1 MMHPHWMTLAAIL
14 VIIPTQTLCFGFL
27 AASPTLSFSSSHR
40 PSSRFHQRQGLVPSK
55 STLYASFKSSE
66 DEKDQKTATKTLPSN
81 SNFRRIC
88 SAAIMGLFLFGFSSS
103 NADAAD
109 KITHGKQY
117 WSIMESSPP
126 EEKVVANE
134 GLFDYAVG
142 TINTMYYDNSG
153 GANFNPREF
162 YDRWRLLRKVAHKEQ
177 QPQLLDANAATK
189 QGMPIDIQFS
199 SREGAVQGLQWLVNS
214 LNDPYSKYLT
224 RQDLRHELE
233 GGQDGFLGSGAIVEA
248 PKPTSESLATSK
260 NPAFSPTNLLLPRHS
275 KFLTLTRVAN
285 LPVVTAIAPDS
296 PAERSGL
303 TVGDRIV
310 AVGKQEFLGRT
321 RKEVAKILEQ
331 KYNAEN
337 YFGLADLTI
346 AKPVFVS
353 GSTTTTGG
361 DSSMVVGYRR
371 TRVNMPT
378 KASQGATAYSARAAV
393 AGGNNIVHYQLL
405 TSGSIFDR
413 NNAAASTS
421 TTEDPSSQPRDRRV
435 GYIRLTRF
443 SRASTVGYLNAVQQ
457 LEAAGADS
465 YILDLRNNYGG
476 IIQEAMLTASTL
488 LRDSHSIVCFTLNSR
503 GGFQPHDVEEYVVD
517 TRYPGYLLSREPST
531 VTMRQV
537 QRESPEMFQNSGLS
551 WSPPSS
557 YASLQ
562 EQRMK
567 RNILRPSEMAECY
580 QEANLLRYPYL
591 RAELEAQKRIVVLIN
606 EGTASAAEVFASSL
620 HDNRRVTL
628 IGSKT
633 YGKGLIQHTFPM
645 PDGGG
650 LRLTVAEYLTPAL
663 QHVTNVGGARFDRD
677 TGEFVGGGI
686 RPDIVCESR
695 QGIPGNTGADLCV
708 GVALDALE
716 EEDSRYQ
723 NKKPGSPSPSLL
735 PGESTQWIVK
745 RE

>member
-1 MMHPHWMTLAAIL
+1 LA
-14 VIIPTQTLCFGFL
+14 VIIG
-27 AASPTLSFSSSHR
+27 S
-40 PSSRFHQRQGLVPSK
+40 
-55 STLYASFKSSE
+55 
-66 DEKDQKTATKTLPSN
+66 
-81 SNFRRIC
+81 I
-88 SAAIMGLFLFGFSSS
+88 FLFGLSSTSS

-109 KITHGKQY
+109 SSIPNGKRY

-126 EEKVVANE
+126 EERVVANE
-134 GLFDYAVG
+134 ALLDYAVG

-153 GANFNPREF
+153 GAYFNPREF
-162 YDRWRLLRKVAHKEQ
+162 YDRWRLLRKVAHREEQQQQ
-177 QPQLLDANAATK
+177 QPQQQQQQQPLDSRSNTATK
-189 QGMPIDIQFS
+189 KTMPTDIQFS
-199 SREGAVQGLQWLVNS
+199 SRESAVQGLQWLVGS

-248 PKPTSESLATSK
+248 PKPSTTSAEPSSSSSPVFKSAAASPSTSTS
-260 NPAFSPTNLLLPRHS
+260 ANLLLLRRLPRHS

-285 LPVVTAIAPDS
+285 LPVVTAVAPDS

-310 AVGKQEFLGRT
+310 AVGSQDFLGQT
-321 RKEVAKILEQ
+321 RKQVAKTLQQ
-331 KYNAEN
+331 KYSAEH
-337 YFGLADLTI
+337 YFGYADLTI
-346 AKPVFVS
+346 AKPVFVAPA
-353 GSTTTTGG
+353 GTTTTTTGG
-361 DSSMVVGYRR
+361 DSSMVVVGYRR

-378 KASQGATAYSARAAV
+378 KASQGATPYSARAAV
-393 AGGNNIVHYQLL
+393 AGGDHIVHYQLL

-413 NNAAASTS
+413 TTSS
-421 TTEDPSSQPRDRRV
+421 TTEDPSSSSPSQPPRDRRV

-443 SRASTVGYLNAVQQ
+443 SRASTAGYLNAVQQ

-503 GGFQPHDVEEYVVD
+503 GGFTPHDVEEYVVD

-531 VTMRQV
+531 VTLRQV
-537 QRESPEMFQNSGLS
+537 QRESPEMFLDSGIVA

-557 YASLQ
+557 YASLH

-567 RNILRPSEMAECY
+567 RNILRPSEMAEYY

-591 RAELEAQKRIVVLIN
+591 RAELEAQKKIVVLIN

-628 IGSKT
+628 VGSKT

-650 LRLTVAEYLTPAL
+650 LRLTVAEYLTPSL
-663 QHVTNVGGARFDRD
+663 QHVTHVGGARFDRQ

-708 GVALDALE
+708 GMALDALE
-716 EEDSRYQ
+716 EDDDTRYQ
-723 NKKPGSPSPSLL
+723 NKPGAAHSPGRGV

>member
-1 MMHPHWMTLAAIL
+1 
-14 VIIPTQTLCFGFL
+14 
-27 AASPTLSFSSSHR
+27 
-40 PSSRFHQRQGLVPSK
+40 
-55 STLYASFKSSE
+55 
-66 DEKDQKTATKTLPSN
+66 
-81 SNFRRIC
+81 
-88 SAAIMGLFLFGFSSS
+88 
-103 NADAAD
+103 
-109 KITHGKQY
+109 
-117 WSIMESSPP
+117 MESSPP
-126 EEKVVANE
+126 EEKVLANE
-134 GLFDYAVG
+134 KLFDYAVG

-153 GANFNPREF
+153 GAYFNPREF

-177 QPQLLDANAATK
+177 QPQPLDMNTATK
-189 QGMPIDIQFS
+189 QGMPTDIQFS

-224 RQDLRHELE
+224 RQDLKDELR

-248 PKPTSESLATSK
+248 PKPASEVSSLASK
-260 NPAFSPTNLLLPRHS
+260 NPATSPTNLLLPRHS
-275 KFLTLTRVAN
+275 KFLTMTRVAN
-285 LPVVTAIAPDS
+285 LPVVTAVAPDS

-310 AVGKQEFLGRT
+310 AVGNQEFLGRT
-321 RKEVAKILEQ
+321 RKEVAKTLEQ

-346 AKPVFVS
+346 AKPVFVA
-353 GSTTTTGG
+353 GSTTTSGG

-378 KASQGATAYSARAAV
+378 KASQAATPYSARAAV
-393 AGGNNIVHYQLL
+393 AGGDNIVHYQLL

-413 NNAAASTS
+413 TNTAATS
-421 TTEDPSSQPRDRRV
+421 SDTADPPSQPRDRRV

-443 SRASTVGYLNAVQQ
+443 SRASTAGYLNAVQQ

-488 LRDSHSIVCFTLNSR
+488 LRDSHSIVCFTLTSR
-503 GGFQPHDVEEYVVD
+503 GGFAPHDVEEYVVD

-531 VTMRQV
+531 VTLRQV
-537 QRESPEMFQNSGLS
+537 KRESPEMFLDSGLD
-551 WSPPSS
+551 WSPPN
-557 YASLQ
+557 SLGSLN

-567 RNILRPSEMAECY
+567 RNILRPSEMADYY

-591 RAELEAQKRIVVLIN
+591 RAELEAQKKVVVLIN

-628 IGSKT
+628 VGSKT

-663 QHVTNVGGARFDRD
+663 QHVTNVGGARFDRE

-716 EEDSRYQ
+716 EDDLRYQ
-723 NKKPGSPSPSLL
+723 NKAGPPLPSRLV
-735 PGESTQWIVK
+735 GESTLVAVDVPI
-745 RE
+745 

>member
-1 MMHPHWMTLAAIL
+1 MMRPHWLMLAAIL
-14 VIIPTQTLCFGFL
+14 VMIPTQTLCFGFL
-27 AASPTLSFSSSHR
+27 TANPKISFSFSHLSLS
-40 PSSRFHQRQGLVPSK
+40 PFHQRQGLVPSK
-55 STLYASFKSSE
+55 SRLYASSKSSE
-66 DEKDQKTATKTLPSN
+66 DEKNHKTVTNTLPSN

-88 SAAIMGLFLFGFSSS
+88 SAAILGLFFFGFSSS
-103 NADAAD
+103 NANAVDSTTYA
-109 KITHGKQY
+109 KPY

-134 GLFDYAVG
+134 ALFDYAVG

-153 GANFNPREF
+153 GAYFNPREF

-177 QPQLLDANAATK
+177 QLQPLDMNTATK
-189 QGMPIDIQFS
+189 QGMPTDIQFS

-214 LNDPYSKYLT
+214 LSDPYSKYLT
-224 RQDLRHELE
+224 RQDLMHELE

-248 PKPTSESLATSK
+248 PKLSESSPVSK
-260 NPAFSPTNLLLPRHS
+260 HSAVSPANLLLPRHS

-285 LPVVTAIAPDS
+285 LPVVTAVAPDS

-310 AVGKQEFLGRT
+310 AVGNQEFLGRT
-321 RKEVAKILEQ
+321 REEVAKTLQQ

-346 AKPVFVS
+346 AKPVFVAD
-353 GSTTTTGG
+353 STTTSGG
-361 DSSMVVGYRR
+361 DSSMVVGYRQ

-378 KASQGATAYSARAAV
+378 KASQGATPYSARAAV
-393 AGGNNIVHYQLL
+393 AGGDNIVHYQLL

-413 NNAAASTS
+413 T
-421 TTEDPSSQPRDRRV
+421 TTGPTEDQSSQVRDRRV

-443 SRASTVGYLNAVQQ
+443 SRASTAGYLNAVQQ

-503 GGFQPHDVEEYVVD
+503 GGFTPHDVEEYVVD
-517 TRYPGYLLSREPST
+517 TRYPGYLLSREAST
-531 VTMRQV
+531 VTLRQV
-537 QRESPEMFQNSGLS
+537 QRESPEMFLDSGLA

-557 YASLQ
+557 YASLH

-567 RNILRPSEMAECY
+567 RNILRPSEMAEYY

-591 RAELEAQKRIVVLIN
+591 RAELQAQKKIVVLIN

-628 IGSKT
+628 VGSKT

-663 QHVTNVGGARFDRD
+663 HHVTNVGGARFDRQ

-695 QGIPGNTGADLCV
+695 QGIPGNIGGDLCV
-708 GVALDALE
+708 GMALDALDE
-716 EEDSRYQ
+716 DDSRYQ
-723 NKKPGSPSPSLL
+723 NKPEPRSAGRL

-745 RE
+745 RD